1 MPAEPMD
8 TRRCQTRALDP
19 MELELLMVVS
29 YGVVAGNQ
37 TDVLCRRS
45 K

>member
-1 MPAEPMD
+1 M
-8 TRRCQTRALDP
+8 RVLDP

-37 TDVLCRRS
+37 TNVLCKRS
-45 K
+45 ECS